1 MVLNW
6 CLRQGKSLPD
16 SPAVHREARA
26 RGCWLARAMVGGR
39 AAVILHP
46 PVTAEART
54 SREPRYLVNRVSI

>member
-1 MVLNW
+1 
-6 CLRQGKSLPD
+6 LPD